1 MQRSIINK
9 NPLIAIFYLILF
21 FFYESLSSIYLF
33 LPPLLAL
40 LFLLFTQAIKS
51 NDLPFTLYI
60 GLYLIIFEA
69 DKGYLAFS
77 SIVYFILIYKFLLP
91 KIEQSFSCSFCIKIT
106 YVLLAY
112 FGFYIFT
119 LFLSNI
125 FMVSIPEF
133 NYYIVYYIIIE
144 FFLVSLL

>member
-9 NPLIAIFYLILF
+9 NPLGAIVYLLLF

-33 LPPLLAL
+33 LPPLLAVL
-40 LFLLFTQAIKS
+40 LVLFLKAMKD
-51 NDLPFTLYI
+51 NDFYFVLYI

-69 DKGYLAFS
+69 DKGYIAFS
-77 SIVYFILIYKFLLP
+77 SIFYFIFVYKFIEP
-91 KIEQSFSCSFCIKIT
+91 KLVQNFNCSFCIKIS

-112 FGFYIFT
+112 LGFYLFT
-119 LFLSNI
+119 LLLSKI
-125 FMVSIPEF
+125 FISVTPELD
-133 NYYIVYYIIIE
+133 YYLIYYLVIE